1 MPKYIVLLRG
11 INVSGQKKIKM
22 AELRS
27 HLAEL
32 EYSEVET
39 YIQSGNIILKS
50 DIHEKN
56 EIQKSIKSLITDKYG
71 FDVEVFVKT
80 PADLQ
85 YVLENNPFIN
95 ERNLDIERI
104 YYTFLEKEPDIT
116 NVQKLAEYSF
126 PPEEYILD
134 GVNLFFYSPDGYGR
148 AKMNNNF
155 FENKL
160 KVFATTR
167 NWKTVKKLYDMTL

>member
-22 AELRS
+22 AELRE

-32 EYSEVET
+32 EYSNVET
-39 YIQSGNIILKS
+39 YIQSGNIILKT

-56 EIQKSIKSLITDKYG
+56 EIQKSINYLITDKYG
-71 FDVEVFVKT
+71 FNVEVFVKT

-85 YVLENNPFIN
+85 HVLDNNPFIN

-134 GVNLFFYSPDGYGR
+134 GVNLYFYSPDGYGR